1 MANAKK
7 TGFMEKDDEG
17 KKRVSDG
24 KLAKFSKN
32 LLFNINSRDY
42 CQGKE
47 KSFHTG

>member
-24 KLAKFSKN
+24 KLAKFFKN
-32 LLFNINSRDY
+32 LLFNINRSGRDH
-42 CQGKE
+42 GRVK
-47 KSFHTG
+47 KKV

>member
-7 TGFMEKDDEG
+7 TGFMEKEKKK

-32 LLFNINSRDY
+32 LLFNINRSGRK
-42 CQGKE
+42 QGRVE
-47 KSFHTG
+47 KKV